1 MNDEETMMKQ
11 INIYEKISDL
21 QKEVDDF
28 HSTLYMHLY
37 NKGIEYVTSKSSRQ
51 LLKNLKDFA
60 FMLGEYRKEF
70 KLTNKLTKQDIQ
82 YFLSRLGELDISK
95 YEKK

>member
-1 MNDEETMMKQ
+1 MNYEETMIKQ

-21 QKEVDDF
+21 QKEIDNF
-28 HSTLYMHLY
+28 HSTLYMQLY
-37 NKGIEYVTSKSSRQ
+37 NKGIEYVISESSQ
-51 LLKNLKDFA
+51 QILKDLKDFA

-70 KLTNKLTKQDIQ
+70 ELTNKLTKQDIQ

-95 YEKK
+95 YE

>member
-1 MNDEETMMKQ
+1 MNYEETMIKQ
-11 INIYEKISDL
+11 INVYEKISDL

-28 HSTLYMHLY
+28 HSILYMQLY
-37 NKGIEYVTSKSSRQ
+37 NKGIEYVTSKTSRQ
-51 LLKNLKDFA
+51 LLNTLKNFA

-82 YFLSRLGELDISK
+82 YFISRLGELDISK
-95 YEKK
+95 YK

>member
-1 MNDEETMMKQ
+1 MNYEETMIKQ
-11 INIYEKISDL
+11 LNIYEKISDL
-21 QKEVDDF
+21 QKEIDNF
-28 HSTLYMHLY
+28 NSTLYVQLY
-37 NKGIEYVTSKSSRQ
+37 NKGIEYVISESSQ
-51 LLKNLKDFA
+51 QILKDLKDFA

-95 YEKK
+95 YE

>member
-1 MNDEETMMKQ
+1 MNYEETIIKQ

-21 QKEVDDF
+21 QKEVDVF
-28 HSTLYMHLY
+28 HSTLYMQLY
-37 NKGIEYVTSKSSRQ
+37 TRGIEYVTSESSQ
-51 LLKNLKDFA
+51 QVLKDLKDFA

-70 KLTNKLTKQDIQ
+70 KLTNKLTKQDIN

-95 YEKK
+95 YE

>member
-1 MNDEETMMKQ
+1 MNYEETIIKQ

-21 QKEVDDF
+21 QKEIDYF
-28 HSTLYMHLY
+28 HSTLYMQLY
-37 NKGIEYVTSKSSRQ
+37 NKGIEYVTSEFSQ
-51 LLKNLKDFA
+51 QILKDLKDFA

-95 YEKK
+95 YE

>member
-1 MNDEETMMKQ
+1 MNYEETIIKQ

-28 HSTLYMHLY
+28 HLTLYMQLY
-37 NKGIEYVTSKSSRQ
+37 NKGIEYVTSESSQ
-51 LLKNLKDFA
+51 QILKDLKDFA
-60 FMLGEYRKEF
+60 FMLGEYKKEF
-70 KLTNKLTKQDIQ
+70 KLTNKLTKQDIN

-95 YEKK
+95 YE